1 MATEIKRLKK
11 DKEKANERGDWK
23 DYANICNYL
32 GVVLSRQGRY
42 EDALENHREELQAC
56 SILSDDLGIAIAHRR
71 IGECYSEIGYYTD
84 ALTHQKRYLEFAKM
98 CESKIEEQRA
108 WATLGRTYFLMQNS
122 ENINEIENDLPSVEN
137 AQQAF
142 MKALELCE
150 ELKSQLKEIEYAEMR
165 GRVLLNLG
173 LVFDQQNNVTR
184 CAECLRQAIFL
195 MRKYDLKE
203 DLHRC
208 QISLAS
214 LYYRHGQPSLALRLI
229 DRALDCAKAL
239 HDCATTVDTL
249 MTKAQ
254 ILINIDDFEGAKTY
268 LKKAF
273 KMNSPVSEDN
283 TGAEKN
289 LKVVIV
295 ICECEKKLL
304 KLPPH
309 DKDLKV
315 HLYEKIADGCFVLGD
330 LKQSLKYYHKMLDCA
345 IDAGKPS
352 SELAPIYVSLAQ
364 TYADDKKYDKAI
376 EFYYKEL
383 ECRRNN
389 EEEQCKTLLNIA
401 EVMEQNI
408 DKQNEREHILQK
420 ALLLA
425 EEVSNYKLQ
434 VQCLHLLKEFYE
446 SKGDDLKLKEIT
458 HKLQN
463 FLKSS
468 NIHLE
473 EMSESEESQNI
484 FDDVDLKDLSDYTD
498 SEEEVETADVP
509 QRFRRRKV
517 EAKVNEVGETPLHRA
532 CIRGNLNIVKSL
544 IERGHPV
551 NPRDYCGWLPIHE
564 ASNHNHYDIVEYLIE
579 KGASVNDGGGEKC
592 EGITPLH
599 DAASCGNIEIMELLI
614 SKGASVTVLT
624 DNHETVLDCFIN
636 WYKRVEKDLDKE
648 TLQKC
653 LEMED
658 NLKILMKQSKKEYKS
673 ADNLQNLS
681 VDKSLCQNDIYDCN
695 KNSTEYH
702 HKSPTNFAEISKNV
716 PHSLSSTQSKTLGKT
731 KCKQTSALLDAD
743 NTIKDWLIDDILVK
757 KQIKR
762 RWSTSSN
769 DDGISLEAMFD
780 QDKKR
785 KRCVKRRLKQQK
797 MSKYTHNDN
806 TEDRERDVAVCG
818 YEGSADEDSN
828 MSDQDNKSGYTDNV
842 IPTGISRDVREDN
855 HVICVKVQVGHKLLF
870 VPIPDPSQ
878 TVGSLANDVANR
890 YFNLT
895 GVKPQL
901 TLVTAD
907 GATLCDLDCVGD
919 VLKNCME
926 LVATLNSWD
935 LPPLPERYEQFCKN
949 HGISLHPSVSA
960 LLQDCNYSG
969 VLTMN
974 HLAIPSGQMKPLFS
988 SLSCQASL
996 KTLNLC
1002 GSYIGD
1008 DNAKLLSACLC
1019 SLPNLMV
1026 LVLRCCGLTS
1036 RGLMELSNGI
1046 YSPSPLGQVKP
1057 FQYLKELD
1065 FSYNWFGPESSGYLA
1080 VLLNNVSSLSLL
1092 DISGVHA
1099 TKWFSNSSLCIAL
1112 EQCVKLQ
1119 DLRLAANILTVD
1131 DLKSLFDCFKV
1142 IKIRSLDL
1150 SNCVRSSLKGF
1161 GKLLASFLSYSC
1173 CSLETLCLCGCF
1185 LQNKDI
1191 LEIAQSISHC
1201 KSLHELDLSANPS
1214 VTIDSVVNL
1223 CQTSF
1228 KNGLPLSVLSLY
1240 GTIKVEENTISELC
1254 VMLSLGTLKKVTLTV
1269 SDIDTCKTK
1278 MIQDAWLSTWGKD
1291 CVCHFGPNCS
1301 LELLA
1306 AECVK

>member
-1 MATEIKRLKK
+1 MAHEIKRLKK
-11 DKEKANERGDWK
+11 DKEKASERGDWK

-32 GVVLSRQGRY
+32 GLVLSRQGRY

-71 IGECYSEIGYYTD
+71 IGECYSEIGYYSD

-122 ENINEIENDLPSVEN
+122 ENINENDLPSLEN

-150 ELKSQLKEIEYAEMR
+150 ELKNELKEIDYAEMR

-173 LVFDQQNNVTR
+173 LVYDQQSNVTR

-214 LYYRHGQPSLALRLI
+214 LYYRHDQPSLALRLI
-229 DRALDCAKAL
+229 DRALDCAKSL

-249 MTKAQ
+249 LTKAQ
-254 ILINIDDFEGAKTY
+254 ILVTIDDFEGAKTY
-268 LKKAF
+268 LKKAY

-283 TGAEKN
+283 TKAEKN
-289 LKVVIV
+289 LKVVIT

-309 DKDLKV
+309 DKNLKI
-315 HLYEKIADGCFVLGD
+315 HLYETIADGCFVLGD
-330 LKQSLKYYHKMLDCA
+330 FKQSLKYYHKMLDCA

-364 TYADDKKYDKAI
+364 TYADDKKYNKAI

-383 ECRRNN
+383 ECRKNN
-389 EEEQCKTLLNIA
+389 KEEQCKTLLNIA
-401 EVMEQNI
+401 EMMEQNI
-408 DKQNEREHILQK
+408 DKQNEREHSLQK

-425 EEVSNYKLQ
+425 EEVCNYRLQ

-446 SKGDDLKLKEIT
+446 SKEDDLKLKEIT
-458 HKLQN
+458 YKLQN
-463 FLKSS
+463 ARKSS
-468 NIHLE
+468 NINLE
-473 EMSESEESQNI
+473 EMSESEESQNL

-498 SEEEVETADVP
+498 SEEEDVETDAP
-509 QRFRRRKV
+509 RRSRRRKV
-517 EAKVNEVGETPLHRA
+517 ESKVNEVGETPLHRA
-532 CIRGNLNIVKSL
+532 CIRGNLNTVRSL
-544 IERGHPV
+544 IEKGHPV

-564 ASNHNHYDIVEYLIE
+564 ASNHNHYEIVEYLIE
-579 KGASVNDGGGEKC
+579 KGAFVNDKGGEKC
-592 EGITPLH
+592 DGITPLH
-599 DAASCGNIEIMELLI
+599 DAAACGNIEIMKLLI

-624 DNHETVLDCFIN
+624 DNHETVLDCLIK
-636 WYKRVEKDLDKE
+636 WYKRVEKDLDQE

-658 NLKILMKQSKKEYKS
+658 YLKTIMKQSKKEYKS
-673 ADNLQNLS
+673 AENLQNLS
-681 VDKSLCQNDIYDCN
+681 ETKSLCGSDFDDCN
-695 KNSTEYH
+695 KDNGDYH
-702 HKSPTNFAEISKNV
+702 PKSHSNFVELSKNV
-716 PHSLSSTQSKTLGKT
+716 PHSSSSTQSKTLGKT
-731 KCKQTSALLDAD
+731 KYKQTSALLDD
-743 NTIKDWLIDDILVK
+743 DKTMKDWLIDDDLVK
-757 KQIKR
+757 KQTKR
-762 RWSTSSN
+762 RRSASSN
-769 DDGISLEAMFD
+769 DDGISLVATFD

-785 KRCVKRRLKQQK
+785 KRYRQ
-797 MSKYTHNDN
+797 
-806 TEDRERDVAVCG
+806 RDAAVCG
-818 YEGSADEDSN
+818 YEDSADEYSN
-828 MSDQDNKSGYTDNV
+828 TSDYGDQSGYTDNE
-842 IPTGISRDVREDN
+842 IPTGRSQDVHEDK
-855 HVICVKVQVGHKLLF
+855 HVICVKVRVGDKLLY
-870 VPIPDPSQ
+870 VPIPDLSQ
-878 TVGSLANDVANR
+878 TIGSLANDVANR

-901 TLVTAD
+901 SLVTAD
-907 GATLCDLDCVGD
+907 GATLCDPDCVGN

-935 LPPLPERYEQFCKN
+935 LPPLPERYEQCCKN
-949 HGISLHPSVSA
+949 HGILLHPSVSA
-960 LLQDCNYSG
+960 LLKDCNSSG

-974 HLAIPSGQMKPLFS
+974 YLAIPSANMKPIFS
-988 SLSCQASL
+988 SLNWQASL

-1008 DNAKLLSACLC
+1008 DNAKLLSACIC
-1019 SLPNLMV
+1019 SLPNLVV
-1026 LVLRCCGLTS
+1026 LVLRCCGLSS
-1036 RGLMELSNGI
+1036 RGLLELSNGI
-1046 YSPSPLGQVKP
+1046 SSPSPLGQVRP

-1065 FSYNWFGPESSGYLA
+1065 LSYNWFGPESFDYLA
-1080 VLLNNVSSLSLL
+1080 VLLNSLSSLSLL
-1092 DISGVHA
+1092 DLSGVHA
-1099 TKWFSNSSLCIAL
+1099 TKWFNNSSLCIAL
-1112 EQCVKLQ
+1112 KQCVKLQ
-1119 DLRLAANILTVD
+1119 DLRLAANFLTLD
-1131 DLKSLFDCFKV
+1131 DLKSLFDCFQV
-1142 IKIRSLDL
+1142 IKIHSLDL
-1150 SNCVRSSLKGF
+1150 SNCVKSNLKGF
-1161 GKLLASFLSYSC
+1161 GSLLAAFLSYSSC
-1173 CSLETLCLCGCF
+1173 ALETLCLCGCF

-1191 LEIAQSISHC
+1191 LEISQSISYC
-1201 KSLHELDLSANPS
+1201 KNLHELNLSANPS

-1223 CQTSF
+1223 CQISF
-1228 KNGLPLSVLSLY
+1228 KNALPLSVLSLY
-1240 GTIKVEENTISELC
+1240 GTVKVEENTISELC
-1254 VMLSLGTLKKVTLTV
+1254 VMLSLGTLKKVTLTL
-1269 SDIDTCKTK
+1269 SDTDTYKTK

-1306 AECVK
+1306 AEYV